1 MSAADAAKHVAA
13 LPLKVRK
20 ISPIVKARG
29 FEFRICEL
37 LSTQKVEGKR
47 GGTAVEQRWKI
58 IGVFDTHVGA
68 KNALAKLEEDERL
81 FDTERATVK
90 FFCGHVGDLDHKLP
104 KAAGPDAAASL
115 RTAFALRNE
124 RATQMPCLKCFN
136 EMGIADG
143 VAKWHALLNA
153 PNEWREVEALPECPT
168 CKGKLGEHHAQG
180 CTAHSGQ
187 VLPSEC
193 PGYVESVTREVL
205 AARASR

>member
-1 MSAADAAKHVAA
+1 MSPAQE
-13 LPLKVRK
+13 PKVRK
-20 ISPIVKARG
+20 IKPLVKARG
-29 FEFRICEL
+29 FEFQICEL

-47 GGTAVEQRWKI
+47 GGTAIESRWKV
-58 IGVFDTHVGA
+58 IGVFNTHVGA

-81 FDTERATVK
+81 FDTERADVL
-90 FFCGHVGDLDHKLP
+90 FFCGHAGSLDHKAP
-104 KAAGPDAAASL
+104 KAAGPDQLASL

-153 PNEWREVEALPECPT
+153 PNKWREVEALPVCPT
-168 CKGKLGEHHAQG
+168 CKAKLGEHHVSTCSAG
-180 CTAHSGQ
+180 SGQ

-193 PGYVESVTREVL
+193 PGYVEGVAREVL
-205 AARASR
+205 EAREVAGR